1 MAEICYYICMDYEE
15 KKRRQMIRVII
26 AEVGMVL
33 SVIAIV
39 VVAIMLAMGFFI
51 SGNGQIE
58 QSGLMQIHSLPTGA
72 TVELD
77 GSTLFSRTNL
87 SRTMP
92 AGTHH
97 LKLSRDGY
105 DSWENDVEMY
115 SGVLVRLYYP
125 RLFLQNRTVELA
137 KDLGKEKELMSLDD
151 LEFYQPSPERNY
163 ILYAQKGSSGWKMLD
178 FRGDE
183 VKETTFDLSGVLPG
197 MIADEKDDQEKE
209 DGETATEAKDAKT
222 AQQGVNETVKYHF
235 EGKIE
240 EVKWSANEE
249 KVLVRVAFEDKKEWV
264 LVNLRNIAESLN
276 LTRTLGMAFERID
289 IIDGAATQLFGLE
302 NHHLRSIDVASKST
316 SRVLLDQVADYAYS
330 EGNVLYMTETIEKMG
345 RKMREIGVYKNGE
358 EDGTVIDE
366 VFSDAKVRLALARY
380 YDEDYTC
387 YVVGKK
393 LKVRYGSLP
402 SYRREGGVVELKEL
416 VERELEVAPQTLSLS
431 SGNEYLV
438 ARAERKF
445 MVTDLDMGE
454 YYEYEA
460 ATAELKWLD
469 ASMMYAVQDGQITV
483 WDFDGTNK
491 RNLAESRKDDEDT
504 KALNSAVLVSPN
516 NRWLYYLATDEDGL
530 SLMREKIRE

>member
-1 MAEICYYICMDYEE
+1 
-15 KKRRQMIRVII
+15 MIRVII

-137 KDLGKEKELMSLDD
+137 KDLGKEKELTSLND

-163 ILYAQKGSSGWKMLD
+163 ILYTQKGASGWKMLD

-197 MIADEKDDQEKE
+197 MIADEKDDKEKE
-209 DGETATEAKDAKT
+209 NEKENGETTAETKDTKT
-222 AQQGVNETVKYHF
+222 AQQGVGETVKYHF

-240 EVKWSANEE
+240 ELKWSANEE

-316 SRVLLDQVADYAYS
+316 SRVLLDQVADYAYN
-330 EGNVLYMTETIEKMG
+330 EGNVLYVTETIEKMG
-345 RKMREIGVYKNGE
+345 RKMREIGVYKHGE

-380 YDEDYTC
+380 YDEDYAC

-393 LKVRYGSLP
+393 LKVRYGNLP
-402 SYRREGGVVELKEL
+402 SYRRGGGVVELKEL
-416 VERELEVAPQTLSLS
+416 VERELEVVPQALSLS

-438 ARAERKF
+438 ARTERKF

-454 YYEYEA
+454 YYNYDAE
-460 ATAELKWLD
+460 TAELKWLD

-483 WDFDGTNK
+483 WDFDGMNK
-491 RNLAESRKDDEDT
+491 RNLAESRKDGEDT
-504 KALNSAVLVSPN
+504 KALNSVVMISPN

>member
-1 MAEICYYICMDYEE
+1 MVEICYYICMDYEE

-105 DSWENDVEMY
+105 DSWENDVKMY

-125 RLFLQNRTVELA
+125 RLFLQDRTVELA

-151 LEFYQPSPERNY
+151 LEFYQSSPERNY
-163 ILYAQKGSSGWKMLD
+163 ILYAQKGSSNWKMLD
-178 FRGDE
+178 LRGDE

-209 DGETATEAKDAKT
+209 DGETAAEAKDAKT
-222 AQQGVNETVKYHF
+222 TQQGVNETVKYHF

-276 LTRTLGMAFERID
+276 LTRTLGMTFERID
-289 IIDGAATQLFGLE
+289 IIDGAAAQLFGLE
-302 NHHLRSIDVASKST
+302 NHHLRSINVSSKST
-316 SRVLLDQVADYAYS
+316 SRVLLDQVADYAYN
-330 EGNVLYMTETIEKMG
+330 EGNVLYVTETIEKMG

-366 VFSDAKVRLALARY
+366 VFNDAKVRLALARY
-380 YDEDYTC
+380 YDEDYVC

-402 SYRREGGVVELKEL
+402 SYRREGGTVELKDL
-416 VERELEVAPQTLSLS
+416 VERELEVVPQEFSLS

-504 KALNSAVLVSPN
+504 KALNSVVMISPN